1 MPEEIMRSQVC
12 FYSPELDSSQWQEMT
27 MLPIFIQVGLTG
39 VGKTTLLNKL
49 KEAYPKL
56 FVFPDRRTLTDDFI
70 IPLIQKEQNLQ
81 LDPRNRSNRFHY
93 TRLFKE
99 QYPDGMS
106 YVLSRLA
113 IRKDMAGQMLFF
125 DGLRGEN
132 EIAAAVRLLPNAFF
146 LGLFSSSFI
155 RLKRLIGRNDEFDR
169 VEFLSK
175 GVENSQVSNFSELGL
190 PGAESLFSEK
200 ERLMLFNLIQ
210 SHVFDVREIQEKLAI
225 IVEENKN
232 YDQEKT
238 RLALLKYVPERSVIV
253 DNSTYT
259 HEETFCEIQT
269 FIQNKYF

>member
-1 MPEEIMRSQVC
+1 MRSQVC